1 MRRSATRPRSCTR
14 AGRSRCA
21 SSAPT
26 STSAGA
32 PGRFDEGARG
42 EPVAAIGIFGG
53 AFNPP
58 HLGHLVCAQEAW
70 VQLGLERVL
79 LVPVAQA
86 PHREIEG
93 DPGAEERFAMCAE
106 AVAGDQRLEV
116 SRIEI
121 DRGGPSYTVDT
132 LRALHA
138 DHPEDELHLILG
150 ADQAAA
156 LGSWREP
163 EEVLRLAAVAVA
175 ERRGVAR
182 SDLLERVSS
191 IPGSGDRI
199 AFFDMPRVDIS
210 ASLLRRR
217 AAEGKPLRYLLPAAV
232 AARVASE
239 RLYA

>member
-1 MRRSATRPRSCTR
+1 M
-14 AGRSRCA
+14 
-21 SSAPT
+21 
-26 STSAGA
+26 
-32 PGRFDEGARG
+32 
-42 EPVAAIGIFGG
+42 
-53 AFNPP
+53 
-58 HLGHLVCAQEAW
+58 
-70 VQLGLERVL
+70 QLGLERVL